1 MKRRVCL
8 DEAIR
13 QQISKQ
19 FNQDEVSEQLYK
31 LSNAPY
37 FRGAFELSLL
47 KNKQELLEYLSEYP
61 DTMLNEQGI
70 LADIYTNDLVI
81 DEISIN
87 TNLLT
92 QMQKLQ
98 PYQLIL
104 PFEYENKYYTFA
116 QPAPLGQLLRYSPEC
131 LTSQLKLSLI
141 TDAAHLI
148 NTFHQVNQS
157 YGSDFNIENSY
168 VNLKTGT
175 LKIAFPQLT
184 SSKQPVNQNVTH
196 LWITNQITNFQYIK
210 YLNLLSGRRHSVFHS
225 PFYPW
230 VWDFN
235 KNELRDP
242 NQTQYYVNKG
252 GQQIDFMFQSQA
264 LDASD
269 TLSHT
274 LSQYLN
280 LISSPFDVKIAEPHH
295 VGGPGVTELTLFC
308 YLARRTPLKLLKKYV
323 RPRFVAKQYC
333 ETIQSLH
340 SWTPEE
346 ICAEYYT
353 DYRVFTTDFQEF
365 KTDPEF
371 EHIFNS
377 ENILKNVELNGM
389 TAKDFVTW
397 HLDQLNSYPLLHNWL
412 DLVFGP
418 QHSGIRAFSC
428 GNQPMSQ
435 TLQPFGML
443 NESYKMFTETHPIK
457 LQDIDYLKDNKIH
470 SVVTIDG
477 NIRKD
482 SQVNDDFDPLLQAHI
497 MRQTKI
503 QSQFS
508 ILTSF
513 VPRFASQMSKLGY
526 QYSLDRIYLCQF
538 IFQIMFSTWCVKQT
552 CFLDC
557 MDELLCN
564 EQDLVLNLPLIEEN
578 SSEIMELICGLFSKC
593 YKNEKI
599 TSQELS
605 KFQIFQQQY
614 DVADLKQEVYKIRN
628 FSSENKIIQL
638 KKLQK
643 FVKSEQTQSVLD
655 QAVVELIQDLSDS
668 QIKSLHLGKDQF
680 IVQTLDRV
688 FNNKDTV
695 YYERL
700 IDTIRADATFDSL
713 LFEADSSYIEHQIK
727 DTLSFCPICLSKIDP
742 ISIFVSKQVKQMYEC
757 NVVRQKMINQILYGN
772 YVHYTSV
779 KELYLKCVHS
789 MSTFTLLNKTKM
801 STSVGI
807 LNFFPV
813 GMKLVLDNMYSN
825 EQVLNPDFQEVIDD
839 LTYFLLQLNDQQM
852 TSSIL
857 EQVLICLCSISDHFS
872 DYFFNSSKLSNKN
885 QVPKILNYQKIMQIS
900 HIICQN
906 LLNPIVQVMQQD
918 QCDQL
923 FQKLL
928 FPIFIQRF
936 NFLIS
941 YIKLIK
947 FNPADDMDE
956 RDIEEV
962 SYPVLQL
969 LNILSEI
976 TPFCSIRIVEFFFSN
991 LVWISADSLPSHC
1004 LFKQLIKYEEDKD
1017 YDIITTQQLET
1028 FPILF
1033 LLLLKPFK
1041 QYATYQLIL
1050 LIMNNMARSFR
1061 IQNSHEIYAKV
1072 VSYCILTC
1080 PRKVVQELE
1089 RLTQVRVID
1098 VYDALHE
1105 IFKVDDDEQLFQN
1118 IHFQEAAQDI
1128 ELNTNTLAQTEYFK
1142 HLRKII
1148 FEISGKEVMVTQGA
1162 NYCDQIMAKLQAQN
1176 SQIVK
1181 SDWLSTSISFDK
1193 MSTQLIA
1200 KLQKQ
1205 FKLTQELDSFIKDYQ
1220 STKSKYHMFSKFMH
1234 KIPHSV
1240 EKTANFTYLDELLNF
1255 FADNMQLLEQSD
1267 RSSFGSNSLQ
1277 AGYTEITAVNFTNQI
1292 KRPKNPKNQQKNP
1305 QLFEVFDVINA
1316 DQALSGPASI
1326 QKLNS
1331 SNYLVHCN
1339 RNIQIMN
1346 SSLIG
1351 HQQKSPLTMDVRYS
1365 FRDKVS
1371 AVSPGQTGQVF
1382 ISTHLGEVLL
1392 FDLHKNTVV
1401 HTLQDQKAQV
1411 QLYQHV
1417 TPTTSEYLAA
1427 GLQPF
1432 LQKQSAYS
1440 PTAMSY
1446 DARLN
1451 LVAGATA
1458 QQIFLYDSR
1467 MRQGVVQ
1474 SFSMNQQKFIRSQS
1488 LFSVPLQI
1496 QQLKLNN
1503 SKIFI
1508 GSNQFVDELDLRN
1521 LSSKQIF
1528 THQLPFVVNFN
1539 SIGATIMQSD
1549 YFYHQF
1555 HPDMSETPFTS
1566 RLSRLVQGGIQPTL
1580 KTSVLTQNNL
1590 SLFSQEGSKM
1600 YINQI
1605 DLKSLLQK
1613 QVMAERIQ
1621 VQSGASQSIYGG
1633 VRENVFGQEVK
1644 CAEYDEV
1651 LGCYLTLFSNG
1662 QVGVVK

>member
-526 QYSLDRIYLCQF
+526 QYSLDIICNTMCLECIYQNYFNFRIIININIMISKILYFMYFNQYLNMRQILKLKLEVATAYGF
-538 IFQIMFSTWCVKQT
+538 FQ
-552 CFLDC
+552 
-557 MDELLCN
+557 
-564 EQDLVLNLPLIEEN
+564 
-578 SSEIMELICGLFSKC
+578 
-593 YKNEKI
+593 
-599 TSQELS
+599 
-605 KFQIFQQQY
+605 
-614 DVADLKQEVYKIRN
+614 
-628 FSSENKIIQL
+628 NKIIDNLRYYYHNIIQL
-638 KKLQK
+638 QYFKLQGL
-643 FVKSEQTQSVLD
+643 QTQVQIPLFLQIFINTSF
-655 QAVVELIQDLSDS
+655 QTSCEIIAVW
-668 QIKSLHLGKDQF
+668 
-680 IVQTLDRV
+680 
-688 FNNKDTV
+688 
-695 YYERL
+695 
-700 IDTIRADATFDSL
+700 
-713 LFEADSSYIEHQIK
+713 
-727 DTLSFCPICLSKIDP
+727 KIYDP
-742 ISIFVSKQVKQMYEC
+742 Y
-757 NVVRQKMINQILYGN
+757 RIN
-772 YVHYTSV
+772 T
-779 KELYLKCVHS
+779 
-789 MSTFTLLNKTKM
+789 
-801 STSVGI
+801 
-807 LNFFPV
+807 
-813 GMKLVLDNMYSN
+813 
-825 EQVLNPDFQEVIDD
+825 DFQQ
-839 LTYFLLQLNDQQM
+839 Y
-852 TSSIL
+852 SI
-857 EQVLICLCSISDHFS
+857 H
-872 DYFFNSSKLSNKN
+872 
-885 QVPKILNYQKIMQIS
+885 
-900 HIICQN
+900 H
-906 LLNPIVQVMQQD
+906 
-918 QCDQL
+918 
-923 FQKLL
+923 
-928 FPIFIQRF
+928 
-936 NFLIS
+936 
-941 YIKLIK
+941 
-947 FNPADDMDE
+947 
-956 RDIEEV
+956 
-962 SYPVLQL
+962 
-969 LNILSEI
+969 
-976 TPFCSIRIVEFFFSN
+976 
-991 LVWISADSLPSHC
+991 
-1004 LFKQLIKYEEDKD
+1004 
-1017 YDIITTQQLET
+1017 
-1028 FPILF
+1028 
-1033 LLLLKPFK
+1033 
-1041 QYATYQLIL
+1041 
-1050 LIMNNMARSFR
+1050 
-1061 IQNSHEIYAKV
+1061 
-1072 VSYCILTC
+1072 
-1080 PRKVVQELE
+1080 
-1089 RLTQVRVID
+1089 
-1098 VYDALHE
+1098 
-1105 IFKVDDDEQLFQN
+1105 
-1118 IHFQEAAQDI
+1118 
-1128 ELNTNTLAQTEYFK
+1128 
-1142 HLRKII
+1142 
-1148 FEISGKEVMVTQGA
+1148 
-1162 NYCDQIMAKLQAQN
+1162 
-1176 SQIVK
+1176 
-1181 SDWLSTSISFDK
+1181 
-1193 MSTQLIA
+1193 
-1200 KLQKQ
+1200 
-1205 FKLTQELDSFIKDYQ
+1205 
-1220 STKSKYHMFSKFMH
+1220 
-1234 KIPHSV
+1234 
-1240 EKTANFTYLDELLNF
+1240 
-1255 FADNMQLLEQSD
+1255 
-1267 RSSFGSNSLQ
+1267 
-1277 AGYTEITAVNFTNQI
+1277 
-1292 KRPKNPKNQQKNP
+1292 
-1305 QLFEVFDVINA
+1305 
-1316 DQALSGPASI
+1316 
-1326 QKLNS
+1326 
-1331 SNYLVHCN
+1331 
-1339 RNIQIMN
+1339 
-1346 SSLIG
+1346 
-1351 HQQKSPLTMDVRYS
+1351 
-1365 FRDKVS
+1365 
-1371 AVSPGQTGQVF
+1371 
-1382 ISTHLGEVLL
+1382 
-1392 FDLHKNTVV
+1392 
-1401 HTLQDQKAQV
+1401 
-1411 QLYQHV
+1411 
-1417 TPTTSEYLAA
+1417 
-1427 GLQPF
+1427 
-1432 LQKQSAYS
+1432 
-1440 PTAMSY
+1440 
-1446 DARLN
+1446 
-1451 LVAGATA
+1451 
-1458 QQIFLYDSR
+1458 
-1467 MRQGVVQ
+1467 
-1474 SFSMNQQKFIRSQS
+1474 
-1488 LFSVPLQI
+1488 
-1496 QQLKLNN
+1496 
-1503 SKIFI
+1503 
-1508 GSNQFVDELDLRN
+1508 
-1521 LSSKQIF
+1521 
-1528 THQLPFVVNFN
+1528 
-1539 SIGATIMQSD
+1539 
-1549 YFYHQF
+1549 FYH
-1555 HPDMSETPFTS
+1555 H
-1566 RLSRLVQGGIQPTL
+1566 
-1580 KTSVLTQNNL
+1580 N
-1590 SLFSQEGSKM
+1590 
-1600 YINQI
+1600 
-1605 DLKSLLQK
+1605 
-1613 QVMAERIQ
+1613 
-1621 VQSGASQSIYGG
+1621 
-1633 VRENVFGQEVK
+1633 
-1644 CAEYDEV
+1644 
-1651 LGCYLTLFSNG
+1651 
-1662 QVGVVK
+1662 